1 MKFPRSKVLAVSL
14 IGLCASITLTG
25 CDIGSGIPVG
35 PAAVQIYAGEFAL
48 GKDGIPL
55 NFELGEALIGV
66 VPLCEVVSAS
76 EFNTI
81 LREEVDSS
89 VGELVHVT
97 EVILTSIAL
106 RFPNGIPTGADTL
119 TLLAIPAETGLSSL
133 GAPLRIGS
141 TDLSTVE
148 NGGVEILAETELD
161 LLPLLESAEGD
172 ASGQCPLLLIVL
184 DPFTAEESILI
195 EATLNADAYGEVS
208 LGFVGNTAVEL
219 SGAGS

>member
-1 MKFPRSKVLAVSL
+1 
-14 IGLCASITLTG
+14 
-25 CDIGSGIPVG
+25 
-35 PAAVQIYAGEFAL
+35 L

-55 NFELGEALIGV
+55 NFELGDALVGV
-66 VPLCEVVSAS
+66 VPLCELVSAS
-76 EFNTI
+76 EFDTI

-89 VGELVHVT
+89 IGEQVHVT

-106 RFPNGIPTGADTL
+106 RFPGGIPTGAGTL
-119 TLLAIPAETGLSSL
+119 TLLAIPAGDGFSSL

-141 TDLSTVE
+141 TDFSNVE
-148 NGGVEILAETELD
+148 NGEVEILAETELD
-161 LLPLLESAEGD
+161 LLPLLESGEGD
-172 ASGQCPLLLIVL
+172 ESGECPLLLIVL
-184 DPFTAEESILI
+184 DPFTAGESILI